1 MTEITQLL
9 RRLSEGDESAKESL
23 MSAVYPLLKDA
34 ARRQLGRSG
43 GALTLQ
49 ATDLLHSAYER
60 LKLDSE
66 PQWQN
71 RSHFI
76 GIVNV
81 LIRNTLIDHL
91 RRRSSEKRG
100 GGQASSTLDSDE
112 LDAVDPS
119 ASPESA
125 TRLDEALARLS
136 EVDPACAQVVLLKV
150 FAGYQTDEIAQA
162 LDSSVAT
169 VGRQWRFA
177 RAWLADNL

>member
-9 RRLSEGDESAKESL
+9 RRLSAGDESARESL
-23 MSAVYPLLKDA
+23 MSAVYPILKDA

-43 GALTLQ
+43 GAVTLQ

-60 LKLDSE
+60 MKLDSDLH
-66 PQWQN
+66 WQD
-71 RSHFI
+71 RSHFLAI
-76 GIVNV
+76 ANV

-91 RRRSSEKRG
+91 RHRSSQKRG
-100 GGQASSTLDSDE
+100 GGQPSSSLGPGE
-112 LDAVDPS
+112 LDAIDP
-119 ASPESA
+119 AQGPESEA
-125 TRLDEALARLS
+125 RLDEALARLS

-150 FAGYQTDEIAQA
+150 FAGYQTDEIAEA
-162 LDSSVAT
+162 LGSSVAT